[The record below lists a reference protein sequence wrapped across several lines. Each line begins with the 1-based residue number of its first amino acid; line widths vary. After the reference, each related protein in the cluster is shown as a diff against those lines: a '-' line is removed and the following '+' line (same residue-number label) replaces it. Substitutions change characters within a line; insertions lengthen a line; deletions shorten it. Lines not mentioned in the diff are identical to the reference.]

1 MALTLGFASAVFGLR
16 RALSSKS
23 AELIREKE
31 ESARR
36 LYEVSILKEI
46 GEQTGYSLDV
56 EQILQ
61 IIAGSLHQFI
71 NYCAVSYIVVLPD
84 KLKLHTRLEQS
95 VSNIFLADLK
105 TKMLASLSALAG
117 KDFKTAPLAET
128 LSGVIVAEAVVE
140 PIGSFFNIPLTISG
154 SLSGLLTVAH
164 VKPGLYKE
172 ADMTILYKIVNQA
185 SLAVTRLQAVVKKEE
200 ERIGKIREEFTSMI
214 VHELRSPLDG
224 IRKIIELFATQKIL
238 PTAQD
243 FGDYIKLIYQ
253 SATSMLELVN
263 DILDYS
269 KFQAG
274 KFDIHKEAGNLRE
287 VIKNRIDFYR
297 VSAQNKKIKLASF
310 VDDKVPTTFQFDA
323 GAIKQV
329 FNNFLSNALKFTPEG
344 GLIEIRASLNDKF
357 ILVSVTDTGIGIP
370 KEKQKDL
377 FLKYKQIAQS
387 PVYSEEKGTGLGL
400 VIAKG
405 IVESH
410 SGSIGATSVE
420 KQGSVFHFTL
430 PVA

>member
-1 MALTLGFASAVFGLR
+1 MVDSLLIIISIIFLALALGLASAVFSLR
-16 RALSSKS
+16 RALNSKN

-105 TKMLASLSALAG
+105 TKMLASLSTLAG
-117 KDFKTAPLAET
+117 KDFNTAPLAET
-128 LSGVIVAEAVVE
+128 RSGAIVVEAVVE

-224 IRKIIELFATQKIL
+224 IR
-238 PTAQD
+238 
-243 FGDYIKLIYQ
+243 
-253 SATSMLELVN
+253 
-263 DILDYS
+263 
-269 KFQAG
+269 
-274 KFDIHKEAGNLRE
+274 
-287 VIKNRIDFYR
+287 
-297 VSAQNKKIKLASF
+297 
-310 VDDKVPTTFQFDA
+310 
-323 GAIKQV
+323 
-329 FNNFLSNALKFTPEG
+329 
-344 GLIEIRASLNDKF
+344 
-357 ILVSVTDTGIGIP
+357 
-370 KEKQKDL
+370 
-377 FLKYKQIAQS
+377 
-387 PVYSEEKGTGLGL
+387 
-400 VIAKG
+400 
-405 IVESH
+405 
-410 SGSIGATSVE
+410 
-420 KQGSVFHFTL
+420 
-430 PVA
+430 